1 MVKLCVAWEARRATG
16 MLDFLSNPTA
26 QVIVGL
32 AGIAIVVT
40 IGVYVVARV
49 RSEWI
54 EGKPETS
61 DLITNFR
68 ELRDSGELSDKE
80 YRTIKGMLAD
90 KLARELNDSGEKR

>member
-1 MVKLCVAWEARRATG
+1 
-16 MLDFLSNPTA
+16 MLDFLSTPTA
-26 QVIVGL
+26 QIVFGL
-32 AGIAIVVT
+32 AGIAVVVA

-90 KLARELNDSGEKR
+90 KLTRELKDSGE

>member
-1 MVKLCVAWEARRATG
+1 
-16 MLDFLSNPTA
+16 MLDFLSTPTA
-26 QVIVGL
+26 QIVLGL
-32 AGIAIVVT
+32 AGIAVVVA

-54 EGKPETS
+54 ESKPETS

-68 ELRDSGELSDKE
+68 ELRESGELSEKE

-90 KLARELNDSGEKR
+90 KLTRELKDSGE